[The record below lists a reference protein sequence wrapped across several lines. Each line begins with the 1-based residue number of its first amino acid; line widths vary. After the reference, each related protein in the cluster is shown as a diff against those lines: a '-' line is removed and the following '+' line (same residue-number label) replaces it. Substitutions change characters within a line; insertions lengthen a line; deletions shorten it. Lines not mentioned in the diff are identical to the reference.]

1 LRIVATLAC
10 SLVTAVLLSGSGTA
24 VGQLS
29 DEELK
34 ALDERIT
41 TPYFGEPLTDS
52 ENRAIY
58 VLTVYNKTNFFI
70 DTKGRYRGFEYDIVK
85 GYEEFINRGR
95 KKASERYYLVFIPMR
110 FEDILPALA
119 EGRGDIAAA
128 NLTITDERAKTVDF
142 AEPYLPNVNEIVITS
157 RDGPAI
163 DSIDDLAGR
172 SLYVLAGSSYV
183 EHLKALNDS
192 FVSEGKKPIAII
204 EAKADFDHADI
215 LELVDSGVV
224 ELTVADEHIAKVWL
238 SIFPN
243 IVLKSDVVVSS
254 GGSIA
259 WAVRKNIPEFM
270 ASVNSYVKKVKKGT
284 LTGNIAFDNYYK
296 SRRWVRNPLDPNELS
311 KLDTVVKYMKQYG
324 ERYSWDWIAVAA
336 QAYQESALVHSKVS
350 PAGAIGIMQVL
361 PSTASQRPIYIK
373 DISSIENN
381 IHAGVKYLN
390 FIRGHYFSDPAI
402 SVVDRVDFSWAAYN
416 AGPTR
421 IQKLR
426 KRAAKRGY
434 DPNKWF
440 NNVEHMASES
450 IGRETVDYVANVNKY
465 YIAYKF
471 AMERQEQRLSLRQ
484 QRAQQ
489 AELAKHEKA
498 LQAWKQSYSRHRK

>member
-10 SLVTAVLLSGSGTA
+10 SLVTAVLLLGSGTA

-52 ENRAIY
+52 ESRSIY

-70 DTKGRYRGFEYDIVK
+70 DAKGRYRGFEYDILK

-110 FEDILPALA
+110 F
-119 EGRGDIAAA
+119 
-128 NLTITDERAKTVDF
+128 ERAKTVDF

-183 EHLKALNDS
+183 EHLDALNDR
-192 FVSEGKKPIAII
+192 FVSEGKKPMAII

-215 LELVDSGVV
+215 LELVNSGVV
-224 ELTVADEHIAKVWL
+224 ELTVADEHIAKVWR

-243 IVLKSDVVVSS
+243 IVLKSDVVVSN

-270 ASVNSYVKKVKKGT
+270 ASVNSYVKKIKKGT
-284 LTGNIAFDNYYK
+284 LKGNIAFDSYYK
-296 SRRWVRNPLDPNELS
+296 SRRWVRNPLDPDELS

-373 DISSIENN
+373 DISSVENN

-390 FIRGHYFSDPAI
+390 FIREHYFSDPAI

-421 IQKLR
+421 IQK
-426 KRAAKRGY
+426 
-434 DPNKWF
+434 
-440 NNVEHMASES
+440 V
-450 IGRETVDYVANVNKY
+450 
-465 YIAYKF
+465 
-471 AMERQEQRLSLRQ
+471 Q
-484 QRAQQ
+484 QCGA
-489 AELAKHEKA
+489 HGV
-498 LQAWKQSYSRHRK
+498 